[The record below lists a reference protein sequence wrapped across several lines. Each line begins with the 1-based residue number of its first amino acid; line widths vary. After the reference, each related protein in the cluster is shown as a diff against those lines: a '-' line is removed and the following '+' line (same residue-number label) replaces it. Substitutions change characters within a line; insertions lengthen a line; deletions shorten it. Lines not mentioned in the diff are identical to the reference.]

1 MIAEGRVHEMQVV
14 LERVEGEKR
23 ELEGH
28 IDELKGQIAELESQT
43 T

>member
-1 MIAEGRVHEMQVV
+1 MIAEGRVQEMQVV